1 MQPNR
6 TGGAQG
12 KRMRRR
18 RRRRLTDKPMRNMYE
33 ADCYNNGFR
42 SGTVIRAETER
53 TLIAKWVGESG
64 MRRRSI
70 SSGWWTTICML
81 CRSVRVLRSIA
92 AITCRAWIG
101 IFENLAC
108 QRDLARG
115 REGELRRQ
123 AAEWGSM
130 YYLHTVGELDRG
142 IFWVFFQIQYRSG

>member
-53 TLIAKWVGESG
+53 TLIAK
-64 MRRRSI
+64 
-70 SSGWWTTICML
+70 
-81 CRSVRVLRSIA
+81 
-92 AITCRAWIG
+92 
-101 IFENLAC
+101 
-108 QRDLARG
+108 
-115 REGELRRQ
+115 
-123 AAEWGSM
+123 
-130 YYLHTVGELDRG
+130 
-142 IFWVFFQIQYRSG
+142 